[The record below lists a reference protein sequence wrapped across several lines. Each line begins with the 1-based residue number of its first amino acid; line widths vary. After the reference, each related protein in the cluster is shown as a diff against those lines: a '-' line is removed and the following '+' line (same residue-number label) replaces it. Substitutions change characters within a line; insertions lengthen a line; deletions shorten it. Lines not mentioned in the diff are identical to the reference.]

1 MYYSSV
7 KANTRDFDFI
17 LTYLQK
23 NKFLELNDSL
33 ALHNIMTIHFGNK
46 CLYEEQIQ
54 DTLLSS
60 FMNKYDLN
68 RICFYKDKQN
78 YYDSVITFHKNY
90 NPILGS
96 SITIN
101 YDFGD
106 SKLRSRIKAGEKLL
120 NETAY
125 IINDKYIYLLDSRPA
140 FGE

>member
-1 MYYSSV
+1 MYYSKV
-7 KANTRDFDFI
+7 KANTHDFDFVLSYI
-17 LTYLQK
+17 QN

-33 ALHNIMTIHFGNK
+33 KLNDSTTIHFGNK

-60 FMNKYDLN
+60 FMHKYDLN
-68 RICFYKDKQN
+68 RICFHKDKQN

-101 YDFGD
+101 CDFGN
-106 SKLRSRIKAGEKLL
+106 SQLRDKIKAGEKFL
-120 NETAY
+120 NQTTS
-125 IINDKYIYLLDSRPA
+125 IINDKYIYLSSSKPA
-140 FGE
+140 FAE

>member
-1 MYYSSV
+1 MYYSTV
-7 KANTRDFDFI
+7 KANIRDFDFV
-17 LTYLQK
+17 LSYLQK

-33 ALHNIMTIHFGNK
+33 NLDNKMTIHFAHK
-46 CLYEEQIQ
+46 CIYEGQIQ

-68 RICFYKDKQN
+68 RICFHKDKQD
-78 YYDSVITFHKNY
+78 YYDSVIILHKNY

-101 YDFGD
+101 YDFGH
-106 SKLRSRIKAGEKLL
+106 SKLRDRIKAGEKFL
-120 NETAY
+120 NQTSS
-125 IINDKYIYLLDSRPA
+125 IISDKYIYLSNSSPA